1 MANTFNFG
9 GNTRLEKVLEVLNV
23 YTKEYISEVR
33 SNIPPPGQ
41 IKHGVLYGNDT
52 VMITGDDTV
61 MITGDDLLVIHVAI
75 SQHCMYF
82 GYESHEHGGYHE
94 KYSKMLEKF
103 SIYFDEVIRPIA
115 NILGLNTALG
125 GFIEKKINE
134 EKSYYVRTLPNN
146 YTSSNQKFIEKL
158 LSAVDAKD
166 ISKLAETITLQ
177 N

>member
-41 IKHGVLYGNDT
+41 IKHDALYGN
-52 VMITGDDTV
+52 DTV

-134 EKSYYVRTLPNN
+134 EKFYYVRTLPNN